1 MLLFSLKLGTVQFP
15 SPYEGG
21 RTMRTDEK
29 KSNRTSTKKVVLVG
43 VFGAISTVL
52 MLLSFNVPFIPTF
65 VKLDFS
71 DLPVLLGGYILGPV
85 HGSMIALI
93 KVLLNF
99 LLKGPVTFGIGET
112 VNLIGSLSFMLP
124 AVLYYQRRRNF
135 KAAVIS
141 LVIGTVLATVVLLA
155 ANYFVMFPLYA
166 TAMNFPMD
174 KIVAAAHALNPMVT
188 DLTSLM
194 AFALLPFNVLKFG
207 LDSILAMLMYK
218 RLAKALKIEHA

>member
-1 MLLFSLKLGTVQFP
+1 MSTNV
-15 SPYEGG
+15 
-21 RTMRTDEK
+21 K
-29 KSNRTSTKKVVLVG
+29 KSNRTSAKKIVLVG

-71 DLPVLLGGYILGPV
+71 DLPVLLGGYLLGPL
-85 HGSMIALI
+85 HGSLIALI

-99 LLKGPVTFGIGET
+99 FYNGSMTFGIGET

-135 KAAVIS
+135 KSAVIS
-141 LVIGTVLATVVLLA
+141 LVIGTISATVVLLT

-166 TAMNFPMD
+166 TAMNFPME
-174 KIVAAAHALNPMVT
+174 KIVAAAHELNPLVT
-188 DLTSLM
+188 DLGSLM
-194 AFALLPFNVLKFG
+194 VFALLPFNIVKFG
-207 LDSILAMLMYK
+207 LNSVLAMLMYK
-218 RLAKALKIEHA
+218 RLAQTLKLEH

>member
-1 MLLFSLKLGTVQFP
+1 MSTNV
-15 SPYEGG
+15 
-21 RTMRTDEK
+21 K
-29 KSNRTSTKKVVLVG
+29 KSNRTSAKKIVLVG

-71 DLPVLLGGYILGPV
+71 DLPVLLGGYLLGPL
-85 HGSMIALI
+85 HGSLIALI

-99 LLKGPVTFGIGET
+99 FYNGSMTFGIGET

-135 KAAVIS
+135 KSAVIS
-141 LVIGTVLATVVLLA
+141 LVIGTISATVVLLT

-166 TAMNFPMD
+166 TVMNFPME
-174 KIVAAAHALNPMVT
+174 KIVAAAHALNPLVT
-188 DLTSLM
+188 DLGSLM
-194 AFALLPFNVLKFG
+194 VFALLPFNIVKFG
-207 LDSILAMLMYK
+207 LNSVLAMLMYK
-218 RLAKALKIEHA
+218 RLAQTLKLEH

>member
-1 MLLFSLKLGTVQFP
+1 
-15 SPYEGG
+15 
-21 RTMRTDEK
+21 
-29 KSNRTSTKKVVLVG
+29 
-43 VFGAISTVL
+43 

-135 KAAVIS
+135 KAAVVS
-141 LVIGTVLATVVLLA
+141 LIIGTVMATVVLLA

-174 KIVAAAHALNPMVT
+174 KIVAAAHALNPLVT

>member
-1 MLLFSLKLGTVQFP
+1 MSTNV
-15 SPYEGG
+15 
-21 RTMRTDEK
+21 K
-29 KSNRTSTKKVVLVG
+29 KSNRTSAKKIVLVG

-71 DLPVLLGGYILGPV
+71 DLPVLLGGYLLGPL
-85 HGSMIALI
+85 HGSLIALI

-99 LLKGPVTFGIGET
+99 FYNGSMTFGIGET

-135 KAAVIS
+135 KSAVIS
-141 LVIGTVLATVVLLA
+141 LVIGTISATVVLLT

-166 TAMNFPMD
+166 TAMNFPME
-174 KIVAAAHALNPMVT
+174 KIVAAAHALNPLVT
-188 DLTSLM
+188 DLGSLM
-194 AFALLPFNVLKFG
+194 AFALLPFNIVKFG
-207 LDSILAMLMYK
+207 LNSVLAMLIYK
-218 RLAKALKIEHA
+218 RLAQTLKLEH